1 MAKRI
6 EVKMAETDPGR
17 LEDEANKQID
27 NNGDLKKD
35 EKEDLRAYTKSV
47 QALVDSLGE
56 LDSFEGCICIVKTKA
71 GCIQTAMF
79 APEYKFEE
87 DWWLMRMAEMVKEA
101 RGRHSFDKT
110 GILKNKEAQK
120 MLKSMWR
127 KAPKEIR
134 EKMTYK
140 GFCEGV
146 IDVCI
151 DKLLDKA
158 HKD

>member
-1 MAKRI
+1 MTKRI

-27 NNGDLKKD
+27 NNEDLKKD

-47 QALVDSLGE
+47 QTLVDSLGE

-87 DWWLMRMAEMVKEA
+87 DWWLMRMAERAKEA
-101 RGRHSFDKT
+101 RGRHSFDKASILTSYFHT
-110 GILKNKEAQK
+110 GDGSEENPFVITRPLHFYNMIYLYQRLE
-120 MLKSMWR
+120 
-127 KAPKEIR
+127 
-134 EKMTYK
+134 
-140 GFCEGV
+140 GFADEG
-146 IDVCI
+146 DYFQ
-151 DKLLDKA
+151 LGY
-158 HKD
+158 

>member
-6 EVKMAETDPGR
+6 EVKMAKTDPGR

-27 NNGDLKKD
+27 NN
-35 EKEDLRAYTKSV
+35 EDLRAYTKSV
-47 QALVDSLGE
+47 QALVDSFGE
-56 LDSFEGCICIVKTKA
+56 LDSFEGCMCIVKTKT

-140 GFCEGV
+140 GFCENV

-158 HKD
+158 HED